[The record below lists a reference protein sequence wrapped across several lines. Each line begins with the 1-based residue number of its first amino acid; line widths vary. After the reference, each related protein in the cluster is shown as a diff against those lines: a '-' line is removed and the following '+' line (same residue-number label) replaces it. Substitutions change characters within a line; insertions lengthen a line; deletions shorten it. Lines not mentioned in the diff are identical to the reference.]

1 MGGNPVNNNG
11 AKAMKTVRSATLLGV
26 LSLAGSQVMAG
37 DLTDTIHKAIEH
49 NPDVLVSQDDA
60 RAISQNVREA
70 KAGYLPRVDVYAG
83 VGGEKSDNLSTL
95 AATGKQGYRGLHR
108 EESGI
113 KITQMLFDGFFT
125 KNEVARQ
132 KATLQAAS
140 FRVLAAGEDVGLRA
154 TQTYLDVL
162 RRQEQVAL
170 AKDNLAAHQRVYDQ
184 IHMRSERGVGR
195 TADTDQAAGRL
206 ALAQA
211 NLEAVQGN
219 LRDAE
224 IAYVRVVGEMPTD
237 LALPTAPADKLPA
250 DLPALVGA
258 ARETHPT
265 LLSAVA
271 DIDATTAQHEQAR
284 SNDFPRFDLELGAS
298 HNKNLDGVNAV
309 DEDLI
314 AMIRMNY
321 NIYRGGADLARKRS
335 TAHRIMEAKDIRNRA
350 EDQVIE
356 EASLSWNDYITA
368 QTRLDLLRRHAD
380 SANST
385 RSAYLKQFNIGQR
398 TLLDLLDTE
407 NERFVAESN
416 YIDGKYRLMYAHY
429 RIVGSEGRLLATLG
443 VTPPDNSGAE
453 KNAAE

>member
-1 MGGNPVNNNG
+1 
-11 AKAMKTVRSATLLGV
+11 MKTVRSAALLGA
-26 LSLAGSQVMAG
+26 LSLVGSPVMAG
-37 DLTDTIHKAIEH
+37 DLSDSIHKAIVH
-49 NPDVLVSQDDA
+49 NPDVLVTQDDA
-60 RAISQNVREA
+60 RAIEQDVREA

-83 VGGEKSDNLSTL
+83 VGGEKSDNTSTL
-95 AATGKQGYRGLHR
+95 AATGRQGYRGLHR

-140 FRVLAAGEDVGLRA
+140 FRVLAAAEDVGLRA

-170 AKDNLAAHQRVYDQ
+170 AKDNLEAHQRVYDQ
-184 IHMRSERGVGR
+184 IRMRSERGVGR

-206 ALAQA
+206 ALARA
-211 NLEAVQGN
+211 NLEAQQGN

-224 IAYVRVVGEMPTD
+224 IAYVRVVGEMPAE
-237 LALPTAPADKLPA
+237 LALPTVPADKMPA
-250 DLPALVGA
+250 DLPGLVGE

-298 HNKNLDGVNAV
+298 HNDNIDGVRGA

-314 AMIRMNY
+314 AMVRMNY

-335 TAHRIMEAKDIRNRA
+335 TAHRITEAKNIRDRA

-356 EASLSWNDYITA
+356 EASLSWNDYLTA
-368 QTRLDLLRRHAD
+368 QTRLELLRLHAD
-380 SANST
+380 SANAT
-385 RSAYLKQFNIGQR
+385 RTAYLKQFNIGQR

-429 RIVGSEGRLLATLG
+429 RIFGSKGQLLGTLG
-443 VTPPDNSGAE
+443 VTPPEFVGEESNGGS
-453 KNAAE
+453 

>member
-1 MGGNPVNNNG
+1 
-11 AKAMKTVRSATLLGV
+11 
-26 LSLAGSQVMAG
+26 
-37 DLTDTIHKAIEH
+37 
-49 NPDVLVSQDDA
+49 
-60 RAISQNVREA
+60 
-70 KAGYLPRVDVYAG
+70 
-83 VGGEKSDNLSTL
+83 
-95 AATGKQGYRGLHR
+95 
-108 EESGI
+108 
-113 KITQMLFDGFFT
+113 MLFDGFFS

-140 FRVLAAGEDVGLRA
+140 YRVLAAAEDVGLRA

-184 IHMRSERGVGR
+184 IRMRSERGVGR

-211 NLEAVQGN
+211 NVEAVQGN

-237 LALPTAPADKLPA
+237 LALPTVPADKLPA
-250 DLPALVGA
+250 DLQGLVGD

-298 HNKNLDGVNAV
+298 HNSNLDGVRAT

-314 AMIRMNY
+314 AMVRMNY

-335 TAHRIMEAKDIRNRA
+335 TAHRITEAKNIRDRA

-356 EASLSWNDYITA
+356 EASLSWNDYMTA
-368 QTRLDLLRRHAD
+368 QTRLELLRHHAD

-385 RSAYLKQFNIGQR
+385 RTAYLKQFNIGQR
-398 TLLDLLDTE
+398 SLLDLLDTE

-416 YIDGKYRLMYAHY
+416 YIEGKYRLMYAYY
-429 RIVGSEGRLLATLG
+429 RIFGSEGQLLSTLG
-443 VTPPDNSGAE
+443 VTPPDSSGAE
-453 KNAAE
+453 QAAAE

>member
-1 MGGNPVNNNG
+1 LG
-11 AKAMKTVRSATLLGV
+11 A
-26 LSLAGSQVMAG
+26 LSLVGSPVMAG
-37 DLTDTIHKAIEH
+37 DLTESIHKAIVH
-49 NPDVLVSQDDA
+49 NPDVLVTQDDA
-60 RAISQNVREA
+60 RAIEQNVREA

-83 VGGEKSDNLSTL
+83 VGGEKSDNSSTL
-95 AATGKQGYRGLHR
+95 GATGKQGYLGLHR
-108 EESGI
+108 EESGV

-140 FRVLAAGEDVGLRA
+140 FRVLAAAEDVGLRA

-162 RRQEQVAL
+162 RRREQVAL

-206 ALAQA
+206 ALARA
-211 NLEAVQGN
+211 NLEAQQGN

-224 IAYVRVVGEMPTD
+224 IAYMRVVGEMPTD
-237 LALPTAPADKLPA
+237 LTLPTAPADKMPA
-250 DLPALVGA
+250 DLQGLVGE

-298 HNKNLDGVNAV
+298 HNKNIDGVRGA

-314 AMIRMNY
+314 AMVRMNY

-335 TAHRIMEAKDIRNRA
+335 TAHRITEAKDIRDRA

-356 EASLSWNDYITA
+356 EASLSWNDLLTA
-368 QTRLDLLRRHAD
+368 QTRLDLLRQHAD
-380 SANST
+380 AANLT
-385 RSAYLKQFNIGQR
+385 RTAYLKQFNIGQR

-416 YIDGKYRLMYAHY
+416 YIDGKYRVLYAHY
-429 RIVGSEGRLLATLG
+429 RIFGSKGQLLGTLG
-443 VTPPDNSGAE
+443 VTPPEFVGEEPKDGS
-453 KNAAE
+453 

>member
-1 MGGNPVNNNG
+1 
-11 AKAMKTVRSATLLGV
+11 MKTVRSATLLGA
-26 LSLAGSQVMAG
+26 LSLVGSPVLAG
-37 DLTDTIHKAIEH
+37 DLSDSIHKAIVH
-49 NPDVLVSQDDA
+49 NPDVLVTQDDA
-60 RAISQNVREA
+60 RAIEQNVREA

-83 VGGEKSDNLSTL
+83 VGGEKSDNTSTL
-95 AATGKQGYRGLHR
+95 AATGRQGYRGLHR

-140 FRVLAAGEDVGLRA
+140 YRVLAAAEDVGLRA

-170 AKDNLAAHQRVYDQ
+170 AKDNLAAHQRIYDQ
-184 IHMRSERGVGR
+184 IRMRSERGVGR

-206 ALAQA
+206 ALARA
-211 NLEAVQGN
+211 NLEAVMGN

-224 IAYVRVVGEMPTD
+224 IAYVRVVGEMPTE
-237 LALPTAPADKLPA
+237 LAPPTAPADKVPA
-250 DLPALVGA
+250 DLPALAGE

-298 HNKNLDGVNAV
+298 HNDNIDGVRGA

-314 AMIRMNY
+314 AMVRMNY
-321 NIYRGGADLARKRS
+321 NIYRGGADQARKRS
-335 TAHRIMEAKDIRNRA
+335 TAHRITEAKNIRDRA

-356 EASLSWNDYITA
+356 EASLSWNDYLTA
-368 QTRLDLLRRHAD
+368 QTRLELLRQHAD
-380 SANST
+380 AANAT
-385 RSAYLKQFNIGQR
+385 RTAYLKQFNIGQR

-416 YIDGKYRLMYAHY
+416 YIDGKYRLLYAHY
-429 RIVGSEGRLLATLG
+429 RIFASKGQLLGTLG
-443 VTPPDNSGAE
+443 VTPPAFVGEESKGGS
-453 KNAAE
+453 